1 MAMGPVQLLVLG
13 FAEPNFT
20 GKIAAEVDRLR
31 ANETIR
37 LVDLLIVQKDLE
49 GDITTIQM
57 SDLSLGEAEE
67 LGAVAGALIGLG
79 TGDEE
84 AVEAGAILGAEA
96 VAEEDGHLI
105 PEEEAWYIADTIP
118 EGSVAA
124 IVLIE
129 HVWAIP
135 LREAIVD
142 AGGISLA
149 DEWIHP
155 QDLIAIG
162 VDAA

>member
-31 ANETIR
+31 QNEMIR
-37 LVDLLIVQKDLE
+37 LVDLLIVQKDDE
-49 GDITTIQM
+49 GEITTIQM
-57 SDLSLGEAEE
+57 TDLSVDEAVE
-67 LGAVAGALIGLG
+67 LGVVAGALIGLG

-84 AVEAGAILGAEA
+84 AVGGGAILGAEA
-96 VAEEDGHLI
+96 AEDGHLI
-105 PEEEAWYIADTIP
+105 PEDDAWYIADTIP

-129 HVWAIP
+129 HLWAIP
-135 LREAIVD
+135 LREAILD
-142 AGGISLA
+142 AGGIALA

-155 QDLIAIG
+155 QDLIAVG

>member
-1 MAMGPVQLLVLG
+1 MSMGPVQLLVLG

-31 ANETIR
+31 ENEMIR
-37 LVDLLIVQKDLE
+37 LVDLLIVQKDE
-49 GDITTIQM
+49 AGDITTIQM
-57 SDLSLGEAEE
+57 SDLSLDEAVE

-84 AVEAGAILGAEA
+84 AVEAGAVLGAEA
-96 VAEEDGHLI
+96 AEDGHLI
-105 PEEEAWYIADTIP
+105 PEEDAWYIADTIP

-135 LREAIVD
+135 LREAILD
-142 AGGISLA
+142 AGGIALA

>member
-31 ANETIR
+31 QNEMIR
-37 LVDLLIVQKDLE
+37 LVDLLIVEKDE
-49 GDITTIQM
+49 AGEITTIQM
-57 SDLSLGEAEE
+57 SDLSVDEAME

-84 AVEAGAILGAEA
+84 AVEAGALLGAEA
-96 VAEEDGHLI
+96 GEDGHLI
-105 PEEEAWYIADTIP
+105 ADEEAWYIADTIP

-124 IVLIE
+124 VVLIE
-129 HVWAIP
+129 HLWAIP

-155 QDLIAIG
+155 QDLIAVG